1 MTKPDVLVF
10 NPVYDAQVMARID
23 TAYKLHRLDK
33 AEDKEQFLKE
43 YGPRCKSV
51 IINGH
56 TEFNDSHLEALPNL
70 KLIAC
75 SSAGYELM
83 DIEVLQKRAIS
94 LTNTAE
100 ALFEDVADM
109 AILLMMASKR
119 NLVRGHDYVRAHLWS
134 EKGMFALQSSL
145 RGKNLGI
152 AGFGNIGQ
160 AIAHKAA
167 IFGLNISYHSRSE
180 KAGLPYQYYEQLDAL
195 ASWSDIL
202 IVVVPGGAETEHLID
217 QDILDKLGP
226 SGVLVNVSRGSVVDE
241 EALIAALKSGQLGH
255 AALDVYKNEPT
266 PNQQLISLEQVTL
279 YPHHA
284 SGTVETRRRMSE
296 LVLENLDA
304 FYAGTPLITPVY

>member
-1 MTKPDVLVF
+1 MTAPDVLVF
-10 NPVYDAQVMARID
+10 SPVYDQQVMARID
-23 TAYKLHRLDK
+23 AGYRLHRLDR
-33 AEDKEQFLKE
+33 AENKDQFMRE
-43 YGPRCKSV
+43 YGPRCEAV

-56 TEFNDSHLEALPNL
+56 TEFNDSHLQALPNL

-83 DIEVLQKRAIS
+83 DIEALKKRNIR

-109 AILLMMASKR
+109 AILMMLASTR
-119 NLVRGHDYVRAHLWS
+119 NLVGGHEYVRSGMWA

-145 RGKNLGI
+145 KGKHLGI

-160 AIAHKAA
+160 AIARRAD
-167 IFGLNISYHSRSE
+167 IFGLDIAYHSRSE
-180 KAGLPYQYYEQLDAL
+180 KTGQPYRYYHQLDEL
-195 ASWSDIL
+195 AGWSDIL

-217 QDILDKLGP
+217 RDILDRLGP
-226 SGVLVNVSRGSVVDE
+226 SGVLVNISRGSVVDE
-241 EALIAALKSGQLGH
+241 DALISVLKSGRLAH
-255 AALDVYKNEPT
+255 AALDVYKNEPS
-266 PNQQLISLEQVTL
+266 PNPQLISADQVTL

-296 LVLENLDA
+296 LVIENLDA
-304 FYAGTPLITPVY
+304 FYAGKPLITPVY